1 MGIASPRAKALM
13 RQVKENSKTQIKK
26 KEQSKSNPAKYI
38 ACKVCQATNITLIKA
53 ADSYY
58 CKFCFEKLNKK
69 KFDKKG
75 KK

>member
-1 MGIASPRAKALM
+1 MRIASPRAKILM
-13 RQVKENSKTQIKK
+13 SQSNKNSKTQKK
-26 KEQSKSNPAKYI
+26 KREELEKNPRKYI

-75 KK
+75 K